1 MLIDH
6 LLYDDHSSREAV
18 MSIKNAVKEML
29 KNVLP
34 PPVKSFMRESD
45 IIKQLIAR
53 QNEQH
58 QELYRIITEQQRQL
72 DQFHELLSSINRE
85 NLHQY
90 FESHSERIA
99 IKEQYLQLTQKLT
112 ELENRIDA
120 LLKQ

>member
-1 MLIDH
+1 
-6 LLYDDHSSREAV
+6 

-29 KNVLP
+29 KKVLP

-45 IIKQLIAR
+45 IIKQLIAQ

-58 QELYRIITEQQRQL
+58 QELYRLITEQQRKL
-72 DQFHELLSSINRE
+72 DQSHELLSSINRE

-99 IKEQYLQLTQKLT
+99 IKEQYLQFTQKLT
-112 ELENRIDA
+112 ELENRINA